1 MTGQIERIVQVYK
14 TLSKIPSILGARLNN
29 SGTKVSTKWSVRNI
43 DKGKNSQF
51 AVNYILD
58 EDLKVVAESDFGI
71 NISNELLSA
80 VSPKE
85 TYKAIIREEKNGKDN
100 KCFLEVWS
108 KNCLAHSI
116 DLTALDVHGNV
127 YADAEFGCL
136 DWSPDEKSLIY
147 IAEQKPKKSE
157 PYIKRKP
164 ADKEAYGGGDKTII
178 PGEEYIYKPDW
189 GEQLVGKKR
198 SVIVK
203 CDLDTETL
211 SLLDGIPE
219 AMCPGQVKF
228 TADGRAVVGVV
239 WQVFD
244 PSRLGLIFCTNRLSH
259 IFYLS
264 LDGVYRR
271 LSRPEGAVRSPRLS
285 PEGDVVWL
293 QRTLGG
299 PHHACHQIVRLTKND
314 LDSVIAEQINESKE
328 EILLDIVEDKMY
340 IKNGTFHGMYGPS
353 LPLKCW
359 SRGRLIFSTP
369 CLNEVNSY
377 VLDLE
382 SKIITNISLVPAGS
396 TSVLCVVGDK
406 VLASYSNVKTPG
418 QLYIAKIPERG
429 SEMSIQWVRVSTPN
443 PVPELSDAQVEY
455 LNLEHPNCEDDVKS
469 FNCILV
475 SSSEK
480 RPLVVW
486 PHGGPHSAFVNA
498 YSLETAFFH
507 LLGFSSL
514 QVNYRGSIGA
524 GDASVHFLPK
534 RIGTAD
540 VIDCKYASDQAV
552 KQFAIDEKRLC
563 LYGGSHGGF
572 LVAHLSGQYPGV
584 YKAVVARNPVID
596 CSSMAGVT
604 DIPDW
609 CYVEAGLNYH
619 ESGEVLDKEILAMRR
634 CSPIVHA
641 HKVKAPTALML
652 GSNDK
657 RVPCYQG
664 LDYAKRLKANGVDTR
679 VYMYEDNHSLSSLNA
694 EMDNL
699 INGADWFLTHLNE

>member
-29 SGTKVSTKWSVRNI
+29 SGTKVSSKWSVRNI

-116 DLTALDVHGNV
+116 DLTALDIHGNV
-127 YADAEFGCL
+127 YADAEFGSL

-164 ADKEAYGGGDKTII
+164 ADKEANGGGDKRIT

-198 SVIVK
+198 SVVVK
-203 CDLDTETL
+203 CDLDTESLT
-211 SLLDGIPE
+211 LLDGIPE
-219 AMCPGQVKF
+219 DMCPGQVQF
-228 TADGRAVVGVV
+228 TPDGRAIVGVV

-299 PHHACHQIVRLTKND
+299 PHHACHQIVRLRKND
-314 LDSVIAEQINESKE
+314 LDSIVAEQINESKE

-340 IKNGTFHGMYGPS
+340 IKNGTFHGMYGLS

-369 CLNEVNSY
+369 SINEVNSY

-396 TSVLCVVGDK
+396 TSVLCVVDDK

-429 SEMSIQWVRVSTPN
+429 SEMSIQWVRVSAPN

-455 LNLEHPNCEDDVKS
+455 MNLEHPNCEDDVKS

-507 LLGFSSL
+507 LLGL
-514 QVNYRGSIGA
+514 ATLRLNYRGSTGS
-524 GDASVHFLPK
+524 GDDNVISLMGNV
-534 RIGTAD
+534 GVYD
-540 VIDCKYASDQAV
+540 VQDTMLALNILKG
-552 KQFAIDEKRLC
+552 KFEKFI
-563 LYGGSHGGF
+563 LYGGSYGGF
-572 LVAHLSGQYPGV
+572 LCAHLAGQYPDMFRAMV
-584 YKAVVARNPVID
+584 LRNPLID
-596 CSSMAGVT
+596 LATKVSYA
-604 DIPDW
+604 DNPDG

-664 LDYAKRLKANGVDTR
+664 LDYAKRLKANGVNTR
-679 VYMYEDNHSLSSLNA
+679 VYMYEDNHSLSSLNS

-699 INGADWFLTHLNE
+699 INGADWFLTHLKE

>member
-507 LLGFSSL
+507 LLGL
-514 QVNYRGSIGA
+514 ATLRLNYRGSTGSGDDNVISLIGHV
-524 GDASVHFLPK
+524 GVYDVQDALLALNILKGNF
-534 RIGTAD
+534 
-540 VIDCKYASDQAV
+540 
-552 KQFAIDEKRLC
+552 EKFI
-563 LYGGSHGGF
+563 LYGGSYGGF
-572 LVAHLSGQYPGV
+572 LCAHLAGLYPDMF
-584 YKAVVARNPVID
+584 KAMVLRNPLID
-596 CSSMAGVT
+596 LATKVSYA
-604 DIPDW
+604 DNPDG